1 MCGRDVN
8 IEISETYQT
17 GIFFSALRLR
27 IMGILTMLCSLIGC
41 NAQSEGFKSL
51 SVEEYAKAIEDT
63 TIVRLDVR
71 TAEEYADGH
80 IENTLNIDVLKDDFQ
95 EKALITLPKDK
106 TIAVN
111 CRSGKRSKNAAK
123 ILVKNGYKV
132 IELDEGY
139 NGWVSKGMPVTK
151 QYSSFQTFLP

>member
-1 MCGRDVN
+1 M
-8 IEISETYQT
+8 
-17 GIFFSALRLR
+17 RLR

-111 CRSGKRSKNAAK
+111 SRSGKRSKNAAK

-139 NGWVSKGMPVTK
+139 NGWVSKGIPVTK

>member
-1 MCGRDVN
+1 M
-8 IEISETYQT
+8 
-17 GIFFSALRLR
+17 RLR

-95 EKALITLPKDK
+95 EKALITLPKYK

>member
-1 MCGRDVN
+1 
-8 IEISETYQT
+8 
-17 GIFFSALRLR
+17 
-27 IMGILTMLCSLIGC
+27 MGIITMLCSLFGC
-41 NAQSEGFKSL
+41 SAQTEGFKSL

-95 EKALITLPKDK
+95 EKALITLPNDK

>member
-1 MCGRDVN
+1 MKRFLLLLLSLHFALQSYTYSYFN
-8 IEISETYQT
+8 IKWI
-17 GIFFSALRLR
+17 
-27 IMGILTMLCSLIGC
+27 
-41 NAQSEGFKSL
+41 K
-51 SVEEYAKAIEDT
+51 
-63 TIVRLDVR
+63 DVR